1 MKYLIQKNQTHF
13 MSQCRGRKKTMSEKF
28 AVKTDYSDIHFRD
41 NGKLKLLII
50 VGTRPEIIRL
60 AAVIDKCRKY
70 FDVILAHTGQN
81 YDYNLNGIFFE
92 NLKIENPEVYMDA
105 VGDDLG
111 ATIGN
116 IINCSYK
123 LMNQIK
129 PEALLILGDTNSCLS
144 AIAAKRLH
152 IPIFHMEA
160 GNRCKDECL
169 PEETNRRIVD
179 IISDVNLAYSEHAR
193 KYLHECGLPKERVY
207 VTGSPMAE
215 VLRQNLP
222 EIEKSDILEKLGL
235 EPQKYILLSAHREE
249 NIDTEKNFLSLFTA
263 INKMAEKY
271 DMPILYSCHPRSR
284 NRIDATGF
292 QLDKRVIQHEPLG
305 FHDYNHLQ
313 MNAFAVVSDSG
324 TLPEESSFFTSIG
337 HPIPAVCIRT
347 STERPEALDKAC
359 FVLAGIDERSLLQAV
374 DTAVQMQLDCDYGI
388 PVPDYVE
395 ENVSTKVVK
404 IIQSYTGVVNK
415 MVWRVID

>member
-1 MKYLIQKNQTHF
+1 MEI
-13 MSQCRGRKKTMSEKF
+13 
-28 AVKTDYSDIHFRD
+28 KTDYSDIKFAD

-60 AAVIDKCRKY
+60 AAVINKCRQY
-70 FDVILAHTGQN
+70 FDCILAHTGQN
-81 YDYNLNGIFFE
+81 YDYNLNGVFF
-92 NLKIENPEVYMDA
+92 NDLKLKNPEVYMDA

-111 ATIGN
+111 ATVGN

-123 LMNQIK
+123 LMAQIK
-129 PEALLILGDTNSCLS
+129 PDAMLILGDTNSCLS

-179 IISDVNLAYSEHAR
+179 IISDVNMAYSEHAR
-193 KYLHECGLPKERVY
+193 RYLADCGLPKERTY

-215 VLRQNLP
+215 VLRNNLTD
-222 EIEKSDILEKLGL
+222 IEASDIHSRLGL
-235 EPQKYILLSAHREE
+235 EKGKYILLSAHREE
-249 NIDTEKNFLSLFTA
+249 NIDTEKNFLSLFNA

-271 DMPILYSCHPRSR
+271 DMPILYSCHPRSKKR
-284 NRIDATGF
+284 LVESGF
-292 QLDKRVIQHEPLG
+292 ILDKRVIQHEPLG
-305 FHDYNHLQ
+305 FHDYNCLQ

-337 HPIPAVCIRT
+337 KPFPAICIRT

-359 FVLAGIDERSLLQAV
+359 FILAGIDEKSLLQAV
-374 DTAVQMQLDCDYGI
+374 ATAVTMNINGDYGI
-388 PVPDYVE
+388 PVPDYIE

-404 IIQSYTGVVNK
+404 IIQSYTGVVDK
-415 MVWRVID
+415 MVWRKF

>member
-1 MKYLIQKNQTHF
+1 MN
-13 MSQCRGRKKTMSEKF
+13 
-28 AVKTDYSDIHFRD
+28 TDYSNIQFQQ

-60 AAVIDKCRKY
+60 AAVITKCRQY
-70 FDVILAHTGQN
+70 FDCILAHTGQN
-81 YDYNLNGIFFE
+81 YDYNLNGIFFKD
-92 NLKIENPEVYMDA
+92 LKLKDPEVYMDA

-111 ATIGN
+111 ATVGN

-123 LMNQIK
+123 LMVQSK
-129 PEALLILGDTNSCLS
+129 PDALLILGDTNSCLS

-179 IISDVNLAYSEHAR
+179 IISDVNMAYSEHAR
-193 KYLHECGLPKERVY
+193 RYLAECGLPKERTY

-215 VLRQNLP
+215 VLHANLK
-222 EIEKSDILEKLGL
+222 EIEASDILTRLGL
-235 EPQKYILLSAHREE
+235 EKGNYMLLSAHREE
-249 NIDTEKNFLSLFTA
+249 NIDTEKNFLSLFNA
-263 INKMAEKY
+263 INAMAEKY

-284 NRIDATGF
+284 KRLEQSGF
-292 QLDKRVIQHEPLG
+292 QLDKRVIRHEPLG
-305 FHDYNHLQ
+305 FHDYNCLQ
-313 MNAFAVVSDSG
+313 MNAAAVISDSG

-337 HPIPAVCIRT
+337 HPFPAVCIRT
-347 STERPEALDKAC
+347 STERPEALDKGC
-359 FVLAGIDERSLLQAV
+359 FILAGIDTTSLLQAV
-374 DTAVQMQLDCDYGI
+374 DTAITMNQNGDYGI

-415 MVWRVID
+415 MVWRKG